1 MAVFQSSH
9 PTPKNR
15 LLAAMPADDL
25 ARIWL
30 RLEAV
35 EFGLREIIQ
44 VPDKPITAVYFPE
57 SGWVSMMALMVDGSA
72 AEVGLVGFDGMLG
85 LPLLLGSDRA
95 ASEAMVQAPG
105 TFLRLGATAFQE
117 EQDRSP
123 AFRKLLL
130 RYALAFQTQVAQTA
144 ACNGRHTLDQ
154 RLARWLLTA
163 HDRAHGDD
171 FPMTQEFL
179 SIMLCVHRSGV
190 TVAARLFQQAGL
202 IRYSNGQ
209 ITVTDR
215 AGLEAAACECHGVVV
230 QEFQHLLGKAWGSRA
245 TTMKAS

>member
-9 PTPKNR
+9 STPQNR
-15 LLAAMPADDL
+15 LLAALPTEDL
-25 ARIWL
+25 ARIWP

-35 EFGLREIIQ
+35 EFGLREIVQ
-44 VPDKPITAVYFPE
+44 VPDEPITAVYFPE
-57 SGWVSMMALMVDGSA
+57 SGWVSMMALLEDGSA
-72 AEVGLVGFDGMLG
+72 AEVGIVGFEGMAG

-95 ASEAMVQAPG
+95 TTEAMIQAPG
-105 TFLRLGATAFQE
+105 PFLRLGASAFQE

-130 RYALAFQTQVAQTA
+130 RYALAFQAQVTQTA

-163 HDRAHGDD
+163 HDRAHGDE
-171 FPMTQEFL
+171 FPMTQDFL

-209 ITVTDR
+209 ITITDR
-215 AGLEAAACECHGVVV
+215 AGLEAAGCECHGVVAR
-230 QEFQHLLGKAWGSRA
+230 EYRRLLSAA
-245 TTMKAS
+245 A

>member
-1 MAVFQSSH
+1 MA
-9 PTPKNR
+9 R
-15 LLAAMPADDL
+15 
-25 ARIWL
+25 
-30 RLEAV
+30 
-35 EFGLREIIQ
+35 
-44 VPDKPITAVYFPE
+44 
-57 SGWVSMMALMVDGSA
+57 SA
-72 AEVGLVGFDGMLG
+72 EGQQAEVGIVGFEGMVG

-95 ASEAMVQAPG
+95 PIEAMIQAPG
-105 TFLRLGATAFQE
+105 TFLRLGAAAFEE

-123 AFRKLLL
+123 SLRRLLL

-163 HDRAHGDD
+163 HDRAHGNE

-179 SIMLCVHRSGV
+179 SVMLCVHRSGV

-202 IRYSNGQ
+202 IQYSNGR

-215 AGLEAAACECHGVVV
+215 AGLEAAACECHGTVVR
-230 QEFQHLLGKAWGSRA
+230 EFQRLLGTTWG
-245 TTMKAS
+245 

>member
-1 MAVFQSSH
+1 
-9 PTPKNR
+9 
-15 LLAAMPADDL
+15 
-25 ARIWL
+25 
-30 RLEAV
+30 
-35 EFGLREIIQ
+35 
-44 VPDKPITAVYFPE
+44 
-57 SGWVSMMALMVDGSA
+57 MMALLEDGSA

-95 ASEAMVQAPG
+95 VTEGMVQAPG

-117 EQDRSP
+117 EQERSQ

-130 RYALAFQTQVAQTA
+130 RYALAFQAQVAQTA

-163 HDRAHGDD
+163 HDRAHGDE

-179 SIMLCVHRSGV
+179 AIMLCVHRSGV

-209 ITVTDR
+209 MTVTDR
-215 AGLEAAACECHGVVV
+215 AGLEAAACECHGVVAR
-230 QEFQHLLGKAWGSRA
+230 EFQRLVGAA
-245 TTMKAS
+245 A